1 MALNSEKLLS
11 NITLQVNGV
20 VVPYVPNT
28 LTSVNGRGERKIM
41 TLTGGGASLKHVFS
55 EDITT
60 RMGKISFQVVST
72 AFDIQNVNAWQ
83 DNGFRN
89 VVVLSDAETGYSLT
103 MQKATIVNDPEFSYS
118 ADGVISVEFQGTPL
132 R

>member
-11 NITLQVNGV
+11 NITLHVNGV
-20 VVPYVPNT
+20 VVLYVPNT
-28 LTSVNGRGERKIM
+28 LTSVNGRGERKII
-41 TLTGGGASLKHVFS
+41 TLTGGGTSLKHVFC

-72 AFDIQNVNAWQ
+72 AFGIQNVNAWQ
-83 DNGFRN
+83 DNGFNN
-89 VVVLSDAETGYSLT
+89 VIVLSDPETGYSLT
-103 MQKATIVNDPEFSYS
+103 MQKATVVNDPEFSYS
-118 ADGVISVEFQGTPL
+118 SDGVISVEFQGTPL

>member
-20 VVPYVPNT
+20 VVAYVPNT
-28 LTSVNGRGERKIM
+28 LTSINGRGERKIM

-83 DNGFRN
+83 DNGFNN
-89 VVVLSDAETGYSLT
+89 VVVLSDVETGYSLT

-118 ADGVISVEFQGTPL
+118 ADGVISVEFQGTPI